1 MSIKQEEFNK
11 LQLFK
16 TICTGTPLSQSES
29 CLTVVLLKSIPKNE
43 ILFPYNELMDHH
55 LPEKQTYFNTSLNQ
69 FVIFVEKY
77 R

>member
-16 TICTGTPLSQSES
+16 IICIGTPLSQNES

-43 ILFPYNELMDHH
+43 ILFPYNKLMGHH

-69 FVIFVEKY
+69 FIFVEKY